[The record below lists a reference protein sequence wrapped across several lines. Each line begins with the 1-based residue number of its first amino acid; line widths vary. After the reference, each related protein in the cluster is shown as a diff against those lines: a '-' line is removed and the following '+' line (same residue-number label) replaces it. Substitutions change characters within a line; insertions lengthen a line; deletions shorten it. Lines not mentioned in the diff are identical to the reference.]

1 MTGQNGQVARIS
13 PGKFRQLGPVNWL
26 VAKLA
31 ARAVG
36 APQMHLFTTLGYRQ
50 YLFWTFAIYTG
61 RLLHGRLPGVDTE
74 LVILGSHTYDLANT
88 NFSIIAEWR
97 AVGA

>member
-36 APQMHLFTTLGYRQ
+36 APQMHP
-50 YLFWTFAIYTG
+50 TFQMETDREKCSAPANRRCY
-61 RLLHGRLPGVDTE
+61 RLPM
-74 LVILGSHTYDLANT
+74 N
-88 NFSIIAEWR
+88 
-97 AVGA
+97 

>member
-50 YLFWTFAIYTG
+50 
-61 RLLHGRLPGVDTE
+61 
-74 LVILGSHTYDLANT
+74 
-88 NFSIIAEWR
+88 
-97 AVGA
+97 